1 MLIVQKYGGS
11 SLQDA
16 DRIRQIAAR
25 VLKTQ
30 RSGHEVVVVCSAMGD
45 SSDELID
52 LAEEV
57 SGNRPAREMDMLLTS
72 GERVSNALMA
82 MAVHDL
88 GGSARSLSGD
98 QAGIFTDADHGAAGI
113 VEVDPVRVREVL
125 ARGAVALVAGFQGL
139 CRETGDITTL
149 GRGGSDVTAVALAA
163 ALDADVCE
171 IYTDVDGVFSA
182 DPRVVAGARL
192 LETVSSTDMLEM
204 AATGA
209 KVLMS
214 RCVEYARRHGVEICV
229 RSSFTDGPGTLVS
242 QAPSPAGTTVP
253 RVTGVTHTGAM
264 DLVTVADP
272 PTGPAA
278 GTRVSMLL
286 AEVSML
292 LAEARTPADMVQ
304 TVATPAGSEVVFTV
318 PAAEAPRTVGLLE
331 RHRDRLGYGPVRRLS
346 GFGRVSLVGAG
357 HPGAA
362 GVVAALAGAG
372 IGVRLTAASGLR
384 VSALCAAD
392 RLHDAVRALHTACAL
407 DTATEAVVHAG
418 TGR

>member
-88 GGSARSLSGD
+88 GGSARSLSGA
-98 QAGIFTDADHGAAGI
+98 QAGIFTDAGHGAAGI
-113 VEVDPVRVREVL
+113 VEVAPVRVREVL

-192 LETVSSTDMLEM
+192 LKTVSSTDMLEM

-209 KVLMS
+209 KVLMP

-242 QAPSPAGTTVP
+242 RTPPPAGTGP

-264 DLVTVADP
+264 ELVTVADP
-272 PTGPAA
+272 AAGPAA
-278 GTRVSMLL
+278 GTRFSVLL
-286 AEVSML
+286 AEVSTL

-304 TVATPAGSEVVFTV
+304 AVATPAGGEVAFTV
-318 PAAEAPRTVGLLE
+318 PAADAPRTVGLLE
-331 RHRDRLGYGPVRRLS
+331 RHRDRLGHGPVRRLS
-346 GFGRVSLVGAG
+346 GFGRVSVVGAG

-362 GVVAALAGAG
+362 GVAAALAGAG
-372 IGVRLTAASGLR
+372 IGVRLTAATGLR

-392 RLHDAVRALHTACAL
+392 RLHDAVRALHSACDL

>member
-1 MLIVQKYGGS
+1 MLVVQKYGGS

-57 SGNRPAREMDMLLTS
+57 SDNRPAREMDMLLAS

-82 MAVHDL
+82 MAIHDL
-88 GGSARSLSGD
+88 GGSARSLSGA
-98 QAGIFTDADHGAAGI
+98 QAGVFTDANHGSAGI
-113 VEVDPVRVREVL
+113 EEVAPARVREVL
-125 ARGAVALVAGFQGL
+125 AQGAVALVAGFQGL
-139 CRETGDITTL
+139 CRETGDTTTL

-182 DPRVVAGARL
+182 DPRVVPGARL
-192 LETVSSTDMLEM
+192 LETVSCTDMLEM

-214 RCVEYARRHGVEICV
+214 RCVEYAQRHGVEICV
-229 RSSFTDGPGTLVS
+229 RSSFTDGSGTLVS
-242 QAPSPAGTTVP
+242 QAPSSAGEEP
-253 RVTGVTHTGAM
+253 RTMGVTHTGSM
-264 DLVTVADP
+264 TLITVADP
-272 PTGPAA
+272 PAGPAA
-278 GTRVSMLL
+278 RPRMSMLL
-286 AEVSML
+286 T
-292 LAEARTPADMVQ
+292 EARIPADMVQ
-304 TVATPAGSEVVFTV
+304 TITTPMGREVAFTV
-318 PAAEAPRTVGLLE
+318 PDADARRTVDLLE
-331 RHRDRLGYGPVRRLS
+331 RHRDRIGYGPVRSES
-346 GFGRVSLVGAG
+346 GIGRVSLVGTG
-357 HPGAA
+357 HLGDA
-362 GVVAALAGAG
+362 GVVDALAEAG
-372 IGVRLTAASGLR
+372 IDVRLTATSELR

-392 RLHDAVRALHTACAL
+392 RLHDAVRALHSAFAL
-407 DTATEAVVHAG
+407 DTAAKAVVHAG